1 MRPTIEPTAITAD
14 FSVMAGLVPAIHV
27 FLVEKAVKTWMPGRR
42 RGMTLKL
49 TRFRPHLKLS
59 RRHGERL
66 EPGVVEVPA

>member
-1 MRPTIEPTAITAD
+1 MRPTIEPTAITAN
-14 FSVMAGLVPAIHV
+14 FSVMAGLPAIHV
-27 FLVEKAVKTWMPGRR
+27 FLVEKAVKTWMPGTRP
-42 RGMTLKL
+42 GMTLKL